1 MGIDLLSLTLL
12 LLCFMLSAFFSA
24 LEIAIT
30 SISLSRLK
38 KLMDEKPVFASALNL
53 WLKKPNLVLTVIL
66 VGNNICNALAASMC
80 TVLAQR
86 YFANFAVS
94 IATFF
99 VTILLLIF
107 SEITPKT
114 FARHN
119 ADQIAPLGMM
129 LLIPFYGL
137 LWPITWALSGLS
149 GKLVGLFGG
158 KSTSLGPTTTEEDI
172 AYMIRMGNEEGVLE
186 RSDGRLL
193 QSVIEFRDTVAKASM
208 VPRTE
213 ISSFEVNTSYE
224 EVLRQV
230 VKQGHSRWPVF
241 ENNIDNIIGIFHA
254 KDLLPKSSFDK
265 TSFSLRNYLRPAK
278 FVPDMMKIGALL
290 KEFQAGK
297 AHLAIVVDEYG
308 GTAGI
313 ISLEDVLE
321 ELVGEIRDEYDDE
334 ESEKTLKQIDSN
346 NYLVSG
352 KANIFELGK
361 ALGVSFPESDAFDSV
376 GGFLTTLYGRM
387 PKVGSKIIFGECTFI
402 IKAADERKIMQV
414 HINLLKKQ
422 PKLLS
427 QPNDPMIKE
436 SAAA

>member
-1 MGIDLLSLTLL
+1 MGIDLLSLMLL
-12 LLCFMLSAFFSA
+12 VFCFMFSAFFSA
-24 LEIAIT
+24 IEIALT
-30 SISLSRLK
+30 SIPLPRLQ
-38 KLMDEKPVFASALNL
+38 KLMDEKPVYASALSL
-53 WLKKPNLVLTVIL
+53 WLKKPNRVLTVIL
-66 VGNNICNALAASMC
+66 VGNNICNAMAASMC
-80 TVLAQR
+80 TIFAQR
-86 YFANFAVS
+86 IFASYAVS

-119 ADQIAPLGMM
+119 AEQIAPFGM
-129 LLIPFYGL
+129 LLVIPFYFI
-137 LWPITWALSGLS
+137 LWPISWTLSELS
-149 GKLVGLFGG
+149 GKLVAFFGG
-158 KSTSLGPTTTEEDI
+158 NTKVGPTTTEEDI

-193 QSVIEFRDTVAKASM
+193 QSVIEFRDTVVKESM

-213 ISSFEVNTSYE
+213 INSFEVNTPHE

-230 VKQGHSRWPVF
+230 VKEGHTRWPVY
-241 ENNIDNIIGIFHA
+241 EHNIDNIVGIFHA
-254 KDLLPKSSFDK
+254 KDLLPKNTLRKKSFALKD
-265 TSFSLRNYLRPAK
+265 YLRPAK

-297 AHLAIVVDEYG
+297 THMAIVVDEYG
-308 GTAGI
+308 GTSGI

-334 ESEKTLKQIDSN
+334 ESETTLRQLDAN

-352 KANIFELGK
+352 KAKIFELGK
-361 ALGVSFPESDAFDSV
+361 VLGVTFPESDAFDSV
-376 GGFLTTLYGRM
+376 GGFLTNYYGRM
-387 PKVGSKIIFGECTFI
+387 PKVGSKIVFGSCVFL

-414 HINLLKKQ
+414 HINFQKHK

-427 QPNDPMIKE
+427 QARDPVIEE
-436 SAAA
+436 SAAI